1 MIMTV
6 SELKQF
12 IAADKPDAVLESM
25 LQALEQAIRSY
36 ANNNFQDRGCRR
48 AADIAGGMLNVE
60 APMPFA
66 AGDTVQVSESRLN
79 NGLYAVTEAADAAFK
94 VAEPL
99 RDENGVLV
107 TKVVYPADVKFGA
120 AKLIQWE
127 LENGGKAGIQS
138 ETISRR
144 SVTYFD
150 PGGGNSALGYPKPLT
165 SFLSPYRKVRF

>member
-12 IAADKPDAVLESM
+12 IAVDKPDAVLESM

-36 ANNNFQDRGCRR
+36 ANNNFQDRKCRR
-48 AADIAGGMLNVE
+48 AADIVGGVLNVE

-66 AGDTVQVSESRLN
+66 AGDTVQVSESQIN
-79 NGLYAVTEAADAAFK
+79 SGLYTVTEASDAAFK
-94 VAEPL
+94 VEELL
-99 RDENGVLV
+99 RDENDVLV
-107 TKVVYPADVKFGA
+107 TKVVYPADVKFGV

-150 PGGGNSALGYPKPLT
+150 MGEGNSALGYPKPLT
-165 SFLSPYRKVRF
+165 GFLSPYRKVRF